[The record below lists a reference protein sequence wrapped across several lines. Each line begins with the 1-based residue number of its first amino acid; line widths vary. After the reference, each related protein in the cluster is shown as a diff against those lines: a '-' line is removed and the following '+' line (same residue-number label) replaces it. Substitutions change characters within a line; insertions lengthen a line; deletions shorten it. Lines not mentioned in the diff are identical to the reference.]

1 MRLISMK
8 RLSILLA
15 SFCFVI
21 LQSLGQKDT
30 PNGPQGSTVPGEIII
45 MFDGDLDPILF
56 CAKYKSVSGFKTSLA
71 PIQVLSSLSNIH
83 LLSFDEKR
91 SDGDMILR
99 ELRKD
104 RAVRAVQ
111 FNHFVEDRATPND
124 PSFAQQWHHIQTGD
138 HDIDSDLAWEITTG
152 GQTANGDQIVVAVL
166 EGGGSNWDHTDLLA
180 NHWVNTG
187 EIPGNGVDDDGNGYT
202 DDYNG
207 WNTTSNNDNISAG
220 SHGTAVSGM
229 IGAKGNNNQG
239 GAGVNWD
246 VGIMQVQMGGLSE
259 SNVIAAYNYPY
270 TMRYMYNATGGS
282 QGAFVVATNASWG
295 IDLANPANY
304 PVWCAYY
311 DDLGEVGILNCGA
324 TANAEYNIDV
334 QGDMPT
340 GCGSDYM
347 VSVTATNSNDVRT
360 FSGYGATTID
370 LAAPGEQVYLPSG
383 SSSYSYTS
391 GTSFAT
397 PCVAGAIALVYSIPC
412 SDLASNAITNP
423 QETADLVKSY
433 ILDGVDLVSNL
444 VGETVTGGRLNAFNS
459 VNMAMMNC
467 NSDLGCT
474 DPSAC
479 NFNSNAIED
488 NGSCDYFDDC
498 GICGGDNSSCTGCTN
513 PNACNYSPEYT
524 IDDGSCVFGNGVS
537 IYVGGGSWDNEITWT
552 LMEGGVVVA
561 NGDIGT
567 QDLCI
572 DNGCYTLVMYDS
584 YGDGWNGATYS
595 MIDLATGDVIAV
607 GDLDTAMS
615 GDGNNQGE
623 DYLSIGDFDC
633 GIGCT
638 DPNACNYDS
647 NAGFDDGSCIYNCI
661 GCTDFQACNFDAFAT
676 QDDGS
681 CLYYDECG
689 ECGGDNSTCLGC
701 TDPNACNYDPSAII
715 DDGSC
720 VMGGSGVMIN
730 VYTDNYPG
738 ETTWQISGLNGI
750 VATSS
755 EYSTGFTLYQDLL
768 CIENGCYTFTIS
780 DSYGDGICCAY
791 GEGYYEIVDDGVV
804 VASGGEFGSN
814 ESVMFCVGE
823 SEMGCTDPDACN
835 FNENASMDNG
845 SCTYECIGCTD
856 PQACNFDP
864 TATIDSGGCTYADSV
879 FGCDCETTIEF
890 NTTIAGT
897 EFSENIEFEGQGS
910 LETLVINM
918 NWEDVL
924 SSASWPADLLIMI
937 GTPDGNCIELGGYNL
952 TSGVCD
958 FLGNY
963 QDFFPIEWQTA
974 TNGYYAAEI
983 DLSGYI
989 IEGDGTWSVTIG
1001 NGYGFSEGA
1010 LYDALIT
1017 FEGICLLEDVVDVPG
1032 CTDSTAC
1039 TYNSESTT
1047 DDGSCEYYDECGEC
1061 GGDNS
1066 TCSGCTNSE
1075 ACNYDEEAIVDDGTC
1090 EYDSCSCPADINQDG
1105 LITVADILILLGEFG
1120 CVNNCEADINED
1132 GATNVQDI
1140 LLLLAAFGDV
1150 C

>member
-1 MRLISMK
+1 M
-8 RLSILLA
+8 
-15 SFCFVI
+15 
-21 LQSLGQKDT
+21 GQKDT

>member
-1 MRLISMK
+1 MK
-8 RLSILLA
+8 RLSVLFA
-15 SFCFVI
+15 CFCFVI
-21 LQSLGQKDT
+21 LQSLGQKET
-30 PNGPQGSTVPGEIII
+30 PNGPQGSTIPGEIII
-45 MFDGDLDPILF
+45 MFKGDLDPILF
-56 CAKYKSVSGFKTSLA
+56 CSQYKSISGFKTSLA
-71 PIQVLSSLSNIH
+71 PILKLSDLSNIY
-83 LLSFDEKR
+83 LLSYDEKR

-104 RAVRAVQ
+104 KAVRAVQ

-124 PSFAQQWHHIQTGD
+124 PSFTQQWHHIQSGD
-138 HDIDSDLAWEITTG
+138 HDIDSDLAWDITTG

-187 EIPGNGVDDDGNGYT
+187 EIPGNGVDDDGNGYI

-207 WNTTSNNDNISAG
+207 WNTTSNNDNISPG
-220 SHGTAVSGM
+220 SHGTSVSGM

-259 SNVIAAYNYPY
+259 SNVIAAYNYPH
-270 TMRYMYNATGGS
+270 TMRHMFNTTGGS

-324 TANAEYNIDV
+324 TANAEYNIDI

-347 VSVTATNSNDVRT
+347 VSVTATNSSDVRT

-383 SSSYSYTS
+383 SSNYSYTS

-423 QETADLVKSY
+423 QATADLVRSY

-444 VGETVTGGRLNAFNS
+444 IGETVTGGRLNAFNS

-474 DPSAC
+474 DSSAC
-479 NFNSNAIED
+479 NYNPNVSED
-488 NGSCDYFDDC
+488 NGSCEYFDDC
-498 GICGGDNSSCTGCTN
+498 GVCGGDNSSCTGCTD
-513 PNACNYSPEYT
+513 PDACNHSPEYT

-552 LMEGGVVVA
+552 LMEEGDVVA

-607 GDLDTAMS
+607 GDLDSAMS

-623 DYLSIGDFDC
+623 DYLSIGDVDC

-638 DPNACNYDS
+638 DSYACNYDS

-661 GCTDFQACNFDAFAT
+661 GCIDPQACNYDAFAT

-689 ECGGDNSTCLGC
+689 ECGGDNSICLGC
-701 TDPNACNYDPSAII
+701 TDPNACNYDQSAII

-730 VYTDNYPG
+730 IYTDNYPG

-755 EYSTGFTLYQDLL
+755 EYLNGFTLYQDLL
-768 CIENGCYTFTIS
+768 CIEDGCYTFTIS

-791 GEGYYEIVDDGVV
+791 GEGYYEIITDGVV

-823 SEMGCTDPDACN
+823 SEMDCTDPQACN
-835 FNENASMDNG
+835 FNENASIDDG

-856 PQACNFDP
+856 SQACNFDP
-864 TATIDSGGCTYADSV
+864 TSTIDSGDCTYADPV
-879 FGCDCETTIEF
+879 LGCDCETTIEF

-897 EFSENIEFEGQGS
+897 ENSETIEFEGQGS

-963 QDFFPIEWQTA
+963 QDFFPSEWQTA
-974 TNGYYAAEI
+974 TNGYYVAEI
-983 DLSGYI
+983 DLSGYV
-989 IEGDGTWSVTIG
+989 IEGDGTWSITIG
-1001 NGYGFSEGA
+1001 NGYSFSEGA

-1017 FEGICLLEDVVDVPG
+1017 LEGTCVLEDAVDVPG
-1032 CTDSTAC
+1032 CTDLTAC
-1039 TYNSESTT
+1039 NYNIEATT

-1066 TCSGCTNSE
+1066 TCSGCTVSE
-1075 ACNYDEEAIVDDGTC
+1075 ACNYDSDAIVDNGTC
-1090 EYDSCSCPADINQDG
+1090 EYDSCSCLTDVNQDG
-1105 LITVADILILLGEFG
+1105 VITVADILILLGEFG
-1120 CVNNCEADINED
+1120 CMNNCEVDINED